1 MQITSNGYALLRT
14 SLGSLSQGQVNG
26 INSIVGKATD
36 YGWTHPQCAY
46 GLATAW
52 HETATTMQPVT
63 EYGSQTYL
71 KSKPYYPYIG
81 RGLVQ
86 ITWLANYKKF
96 GDLLGI
102 DLVNN
107 PDLALDENTSLDIMF
122 KGMSSGLFT
131 GIGYNNLSIG
141 RYDLAS
147 YIKARKI
154 INGTDQAQAIA
165 NLAMVFERALRSL

>member
-1 MQITSNGYALLRT
+1 MQLTSNGYAIIRS
-14 SLGSLSQGQVNG
+14 SLGSLSQGQVDG
-26 INSIVGKATD
+26 INAIVSKASSC
-36 YGWTHPQCAY
+36 GWTYPQCAY

-52 HETATTMQPVT
+52 HETANTMQPVT
-63 EYGSQTYL
+63 EYGSQAYL
-71 KSKPYYPYIG
+71 QSKPYYPYIG

-96 GDLLGI
+96 GYLLGI

-107 PDLALDENTSLDIMF
+107 PSLALNKSTSLDIMF
-122 KGMSSGLFT
+122 MGMSGGLFT

-141 RYDLAS
+141 QYDLQS
-147 YIKARKI
+147 YINARKI

-165 NLAMVFERALRSL
+165 NIAMVFEKALRSL